1 MSGRR
6 KWAGCEFYYLPHV
19 QGGRADGPHGD
30 GVTAA
35 YPERGEA
42 FVRQGDIQARL
53 CVFIQHDEA
62 EAVARGDLAHTGRMP
77 QNADGVKIH
86 ANAAP

>member
-1 MSGRR
+1 MSSTICPMC
-6 KWAGCEFYYLPHV
+6 K
-19 QGGRADGPHGD
+19 ADALTVGHREPHGD